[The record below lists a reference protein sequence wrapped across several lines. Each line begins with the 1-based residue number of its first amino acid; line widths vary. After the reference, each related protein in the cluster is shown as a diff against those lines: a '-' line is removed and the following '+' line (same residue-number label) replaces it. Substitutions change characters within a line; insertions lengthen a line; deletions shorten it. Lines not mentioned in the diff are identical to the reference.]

1 MGVLVGITMTR
12 EMLTA
17 GNDAAV
23 AQTAHPSGAHF
34 NDLLRSR
41 AKCTITDD
49 GIRRI
54 RINVEHG
61 CEIEIKPDYRQFQSS
76 GAATLI
82 YPFGISG
89 ASDLC
94 SGRKTSKR
102 LRQAMNAPALL
113 IDCQEWRFIRCRVTE
128 GSTQVRDLFGRPAV
142 LLEENKTA
150 EGVLFKN

>member
-1 MGVLVGITMTR
+1 MGVLVGITMPR

-17 GNDAAV
+17 GNDTAV
-23 AQTAHPSGAHF
+23 AQTADPSGGHF
-34 NDLLRSR
+34 DDLVRSR

-61 CEIEIKPDYRQFQSS
+61 CEIEIKADDHQFQSG
-76 GAATLI
+76 GAAILI
-82 YPFGISG
+82 GQFGISG
-89 ASDLC
+89 AANLC

-102 LRQAMNAPALL
+102 LGQPMNAPALL
-113 IDCQEWRFIRCRVTE
+113 IDCQEWRFIHCRVPK

-142 LLEENKTA
+142 LLEKNKTA